1 MTRARRPSTP
11 AEAWRELLAGNRRF
25 VEDRREHPNQGISHR
40 HELVGG
46 QAPFATFF
54 GCGDSRVASEV
65 IFDQGLGDLFVVRT
79 AGHVVDSAV
88 LGSLEFATELLAVPL
103 IVVLGHDSC
112 GAISAG
118 LKHFRSGEMPHGY
131 IRDIVERVTPSIIA
145 ARDQGATTTDEV
157 EAEHVRQTM
166 ELILDRSNIISRAVA
181 EGRCAI
187 LGLTYALSDGRASV
201 VAAKG
206 LPED

>member
-1 MTRARRPSTP
+1 MTP
-11 AEAWRELLAGNRRF
+11 AARPGTPAQAWEELRAGNLRF

-40 HELVGG
+40 HELVSG

-88 LGSLEFATELLAVPL
+88 LGSLEFATEVLAVPL

-112 GAISAG
+112 GAISAA
-118 LKHFRSGEMPHGY
+118 LKHFQSGGMPHGY

-166 ELILDRSNIISRAVA
+166 ELILDRSNIIARAV
-181 EGRCAI
+181 EDGRCAVI
-187 LGLTYALSDGRASV
+187 GLTYALSHGRATM

-206 LPED
+206 LPLD